1 MILFLS
7 KCNYLSLVTLYIKL
21 LFQCRFVTSILEV
34 SLKIEI
40 KVEIVLVILILKI
53 SWGYHSSNH
62 IWIGFM
68 IHKFIYTCE
77 FDYTNGM
84 VYTLI
89 IQLYVIK
96 FVSDLWRSMVFE
108 HYKIIETL
116 LKVH

>member
-1 MILFLS
+1 MKPQLKKNLSFIVGLVGLWYLTPLSTILQ
-7 KCNYLSLVTLYIKL
+7 LY
-21 LFQCRFVTSILEV
+21 R
-34 SLKIEI
+34 EI

-116 LKVH
+116 LKV